1 MEHDF
6 FALAQKITTD
16 YKERLAQQDIIRAQ
30 DEVIVKQAAVIET
43 LEQMVKNRDEQIA
56 LLKEALQP

>member
-1 MEHDF
+1 MDYFE
-6 FALAQKITTD
+6 LAKTITYD

-43 LEQMVKNRDEQIA
+43 LEQMVKAKEEQIA